1 MKTKIE
7 SLRARVRKIRVTPD
21 MAPTYLAMSLHD
33 IADALEEV
41 DGRLEALES
50 AEKAKKQRKEWAV
63 GAKVPG

>member
-1 MKTKIE
+1 
-7 SLRARVRKIRVTPD
+7 

-50 AEKAKKQRKEWAV
+50 AEKAKKQREERAV